1 MEEAGEVAPQDRLYT
16 QPALTAASREA
27 TAAVARQKA
36 ADGSSQETKQAPPL
50 CLALLAA
57 SPDQLVLAAFSA
69 LVFGLAY
76 MSLTG
81 LYLGS

>member
-1 MEEAGEVAPQDRLYT
+1 MLVMLS
-16 QPALTAASREA
+16 AS
-27 TAAVARQKA
+27 
-36 ADGSSQETKQAPPL
+36 
-50 CLALLAA
+50 LALLAA